1 MNPNPPGP
9 KMDAAADAASTK
21 GLPAPYGRA
30 CTNCARA
37 KCRCLYRAGVA
48 DCERCNRL
56 GKQCVPS
63 VSVRRRNG
71 KRAHVSRAAQLEEK
85 LEDLVTLLRKQAAP
99 VANAVA
105 NAVPVTATATA
116 TPSTATAT
124 TAATNTTTAPVP
136 EAEAAS
142 GPAPANGSPST
153 AGANTPPSSTRSAS
167 AQADD
172 TLFMGAFVAP
182 VTTCAPLPTRPAPP
196 PRTSLFGT
204 IFPPPMVDRTVP
216 PPDLGLMPSCP
227 YQPTGLEAEE
237 NLETFRDRML
247 IYMPFI
253 KLPRTMT
260 AETLRTLYPFL
271 WFNIMLVTCKKIN
284 HQMVMSDSAKRFIAQ
299 KMVVDHEK
307 SIDLLFGI
315 LTLLTWSQY
324 YKKDK
329 SYLSVMTCLAQ
340 SLVFDLGLD
349 KGPSDISPYLC
360 FKCDAPTPKEKT
372 LEERRAVLACF
383 LITSQVSY
391 SMKRMDALN
400 WTPFMDEC
408 LQVLSQ
414 QSEWDGDDLLLNLVK
429 IQLIVTQLTRAT
441 SQSLG
446 DPPPAMF
453 LSALL
458 SQLRGIKDKLP
469 HRLQANDTLL
479 MHFFYAESAIHEH
492 ARVPPKN
499 PKPSA
504 TDLQRYE
511 AFEASYQAS
520 NNWLEAHLTF
530 PPHSYTNMTFAY
542 WCHMGHCV
550 ISIYRLLFH
559 VDDPAWDRAAARERI
574 DLFGLLDRL
583 MRGFDEIT
591 EIRRLDAGPG
601 IDESMFAKSSKMIK
615 VMKSGWLEERAVEGA
630 AQEVPGGAC
639 RVVGDGGVEGVDYPM
654 PTLGFEA
661 NDGWMAEFFE
671 MNWEQRGGIWG

>member
-1 MNPNPPGP
+1 
-9 KMDAAADAASTK
+9 MDAVVDATT
-21 GLPAPYGRA
+21 GMPAPYGRA

-71 KRAHVSRAAQLEEK
+71 KRLHVSRAAQLEEK
-85 LEDLVTLLRKQAAP
+85 LEDLVTLLRNQAAP
-99 VANAVA
+99 AP
-105 NAVPVTATATA
+105 NAVPNAVSAAATA
-116 TPSTATAT
+116 STT
-124 TAATNTTTAPVP
+124 TTTTTTTTDTTTAPAS
-136 EAEAAS
+136 ETEAAS
-142 GPAPANGSPST
+142 APAPANDSPPS
-153 AGANTPPSSTRSAS
+153 AGVDTPTSSTRSAS

-172 TLFMGAFVAP
+172 GTLFLGAFVAP
-182 VTTCAPLPTRPAPP
+182 VTACTPLPGRPAPP

-204 IFPPPMVDRTVP
+204 IFPPSIADRTVP
-216 PPDLGLMPSCP
+216 PLDLGHIPSCP

-237 NLETFRDRML
+237 NLQTFRDHML
-247 IYMPFI
+247 IYLPFVN
-253 KLPRTMT
+253 LPPTMT
-260 AETLRTLYPFL
+260 AETLRAVYPFF
-271 WFNIMLVTCKKIN
+271 WFNIMTVTCKKIN
-284 HQMVMSDSAKRFIAQ
+284 YQMVMGDAVKKFIAQ

-307 SIDLLFGI
+307 SLDLLFGI
-315 LTLLTWSQY
+315 MTLLTWSQY

-349 KGPSDISPYLC
+349 KGPFDISPYLC
-360 FKCDAPTPKEKT
+360 FKCDSPVPKEKT

-391 SMKRMDALN
+391 AMKRMDALN
-400 WTPFMDEC
+400 WTPFLDEC

-414 QSEWDGDDLLLNLVK
+414 QREWDGDDLLLNMVK
-429 IQLIVTQLTRAT
+429 IQLIVTQLTRAS
-441 SQSLG
+441 SQSPG
-446 DPPPAMF
+446 DAPPAMF

-458 SQLRGIKDKLP
+458 TQLRDIGGNLP

-479 MHFFYAESAIHEH
+479 MHILYAESAIHEH
-492 ARVPPKN
+492 ARVPPKT
-499 PKPSA
+499 PKLSA

-520 NNWLEAHLTF
+520 NNWLDAHLTL
-530 PPHSYTNMTFAY
+530 PPSSYTNMTFAY

-591 EIRRLDAGPG
+591 ETRRLDAGPG
-601 IDESMFAKSSKMIK
+601 IDESMFAKSSKLIRM
-615 VMKSGWLEERAVEGA
+615 MKSGWLEERAVERA
-630 AQEVPGGAC
+630 AQEGPRGMPLQAAGSGGAGE
-639 RVVGDGGVEGVDYPM
+639 GDFAM
-654 PTLGFEA
+654 PTLGFEGG
-661 NDGWMAEFFE
+661 DGWMAEFFE
-671 MNWEQRGGIWG
+671 MNWE